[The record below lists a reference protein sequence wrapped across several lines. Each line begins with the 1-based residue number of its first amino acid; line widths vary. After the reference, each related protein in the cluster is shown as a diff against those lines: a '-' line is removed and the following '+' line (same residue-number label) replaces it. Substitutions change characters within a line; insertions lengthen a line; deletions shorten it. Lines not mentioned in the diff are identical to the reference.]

1 MDRGTSTQVHQASR
15 NEGASVLEE
24 RTLDPVDIQKIH
36 DHLLIFNGRQRV
48 RPPSKCDVTASMCA
62 ISLRSLIFLPLL
74 PVNHLARAVMLRLN
88 GGEYMRLLLQRRHD
102 LKGLVVQ
109 VDATN
114 TRERVTR
121 ARKRRNLL

>member
-1 MDRGTSTQVHQASR
+1 
-15 NEGASVLEE
+15 
-24 RTLDPVDIQKIH
+24 
-36 DHLLIFNGRQRV
+36 
-48 RPPSKCDVTASMCA
+48 
-62 ISLRSLIFLPLL
+62 
-74 PVNHLARAVMLRLN
+74 MLRLN